1 MTSDAKI
8 GLLLGLIFIF
18 VIAFIIN
25 GLPRFRSVANS
36 SELTTNMVS
45 TPNGTLGI
53 GINERRAQEDFDRS
67 GSDVEQPI
75 ANVQRPFE
83 QQEDIRFKM
92 KLPQETS
99 VAMETPIL
107 ETADQAELA
116 PSPAIEST
124 APAAPPEE
132 KIEVSKPKP
141 AAPQV
146 YTVCEADT
154 LGDIAKKVYGEEEGN
169 KYANVMRI
177 FQANRQ
183 LLKTPDEINVG
194 QKLTIPPLQASGADA
209 DKNEG
214 VLSGSMFEKV
224 LSIGKKHLLPDPAP
238 RAMTDSAPSTG
249 SGSAGTAA
257 PKTSKSQPVV
267 HVASQPAPA
276 ARRPTDKAAKPARPT
291 NVGQA
296 GEYVVREG
304 DYLWRIAA
312 HQLGDGNRY
321 LEIAKLNADQLK
333 DQDNLAVGMRLKMP
347 AR

>member
-18 VIAFIIN
+18 IIAFIIN

-45 TPNGTLGI
+45 APNGTLGI
-53 GINERRAQEDFDRS
+53 GINERHAQNDFDRLAPAP
-67 GSDVEQPI
+67 EQPT
-75 ANVQRPFE
+75 ATVQRPFE
-83 QQEDIRFKM
+83 QKENIRFKM
-92 KLPQETS
+92 KLPQETA
-99 VAMETPIL
+99 VATETAIL
-107 ETADQAELA
+107 ETVDQTEPALT
-116 PSPAIEST
+116 PSTESI

-132 KIEVSKPKP
+132 KVEVSKPKP

-146 YTVCEADT
+146 YTVCQDDT

-169 KYANVMRI
+169 KQANVMRI

-183 LLKTPDEINVG
+183 LLKAPDEIYPG
-194 QKLTIPPLQASGADA
+194 QKLTIPPLAGSGADA
-209 DKNEG
+209 DKNDG

-224 LSIGKKHLLPDPAP
+224 ISIGKKHLLPDPAP
-238 RAMTDSAPSTG
+238 RAVTNSAPSTG
-249 SGSAGTAA
+249 SSSGSTTGTKA
-257 PKTSKSQPVV
+257 SN
-267 HVASQPAPA
+267 SQPAVRVAVQPA
-276 ARRPTDKAAKPARPT
+276 ARKPAKPA
-291 NVGQA
+291 
-296 GEYVVREG
+296 GEYIVREG

-312 HQLGDGNRY
+312 QQLGDGNRY

-333 DQDNLAVGMRLKMP
+333 DQDSLDVGMRLKMP

>member
-53 GINERRAQEDFDRS
+53 GINERHAQEDFDRS
-67 GSDVEQPI
+67 APAAEQPN
-75 ANVQRPFE
+75 ANIQRSFE
-83 QQEDIRFKM
+83 QKEDIRFTM

-99 VAMETPIL
+99 VATETPIL
-107 ETADQAELA
+107 ETADEAEPTPA
-116 PSPAIEST
+116 PAIESA

-132 KIEVSKPKP
+132 KAEVSKPKP
-141 AAPQV
+141 AASQV
-146 YTVCEADT
+146 YTVCESDT

-194 QKLTIPPLQASGADA
+194 QKLTIPPLQASGTNA
-209 DKNEG
+209 DKNDS

-238 RAMTDSAPSTG
+238 QGGTNSVPSTG
-249 SGSAGTAA
+249 SGSGSTAG
-257 PKTSKSQPVV
+257 PKASKG
-267 HVASQPAPA
+267 QPAVRVAGQPA
-276 ARRPTDKAAKPARPT
+276 TRKPAKP
-291 NVGQA
+291 A

-312 HQLGDGNRY
+312 QQLGDGNRY

-333 DQDNLAVGMRLKMP
+333 DQDNLTVGMRLKMP

>member
-53 GINERRAQEDFDRS
+53 GINERHAQEDFDRS
-67 GSDVEQPI
+67 APAIEQPI
-75 ANVQRPFE
+75 ANVPRPFE

-99 VAMETPIL
+99 VTTEAPIL
-107 ETADQAELA
+107 ETADQAEPA
-116 PSPAIEST
+116 PTPST
-124 APAAPPEE
+124 EPIAAAAPPEE
-132 KIEVSKPKP
+132 KTEASKPKP

-146 YTVCEADT
+146 YTVCESDT

-169 KYANVMRI
+169 KHANVMRI

-183 LLKTPDEINVG
+183 LLKAPDEIYVG
-194 QKLTIPPLQASGADA
+194 QKLTIPPLQASGTDA
-209 DKNEG
+209 DKNDG

-224 LSIGKKHLLPDPAP
+224 LSIGKKHLLPDPTP
-238 RAMTDSAPSTG
+238 RGVTDSAPSTG
-249 SGSAGTAA
+249 SGSGSTAG
-257 PKTSKSQPVV
+257 PKAGKGL
-267 HVASQPAPA
+267 PATRKP
-276 ARRPTDKAAKPARPT
+276 AKPA
-291 NVGQA
+291 
-296 GEYVVREG
+296 GEYIVREG

-312 HQLGDGNRY
+312 QQLGDGNRY

-333 DQDNLAVGMRLKMP
+333 DQDNLTVGMRLKMP

>member
-53 GINERRAQEDFDRS
+53 GTNERHAQEGFERPAPAI
-67 GSDVEQPI
+67 EQPI
-75 ANVQRPFE
+75 VNVQRPFE
-83 QQEDIRFKM
+83 QKEDIRFKM

-99 VAMETPIL
+99 VATETAIL
-107 ETADQAELA
+107 ETANQAESA
-116 PSPAIEST
+116 PTPVIETT
-124 APAAPPEE
+124 APVAHPEE
-132 KIEVSKPKP
+132 KAEVSKPKP

-154 LGDIAKKVYGEEEGN
+154 LGDIAKKVYGEQEGN
-169 KYANVMRI
+169 IQANITRI

-183 LLKTPDEINVG
+183 ILKTPDEIYVG
-194 QKLTIPPLQASGADA
+194 QKLTIPPLQVSVTDA
-209 DKNEG
+209 DKNDG

-238 RAMTDSAPSTG
+238 REGTDSASSTG
-249 SGSAGTAA
+249 LGSGTIIG
-257 PKTSKSQPVV
+257 SKASKGQPAIR
-267 HVASQPAPA
+267 VASQPASA
-276 ARRPTDKAAKPARPT
+276 ARRPMDKSAKP
-291 NVGQA
+291 A

-312 HQLGDGNRY
+312 QQLGDGNRY

-333 DQDNLAVGMRLKMP
+333 DQDNLTIGMRLKMP
-347 AR
+347 VR

>member
-53 GINERRAQEDFDRS
+53 GINERHAQEDFDRS
-67 GSDVEQPI
+67 APATEQPI

-83 QQEDIRFKM
+83 QKEDIRFKM
-92 KLPQETS
+92 KLPQDTFVATETS
-99 VAMETPIL
+99 VPETTDQVESAPTPSSESI
-107 ETADQAELA
+107 TA
-116 PSPAIEST
+116 
-124 APAAPPEE
+124 AAPPEE
-132 KIEVSKPKP
+132 KVEVSKPKP

-146 YTVCEADT
+146 YTVCENDT
-154 LGDIAKKVYGEEEGN
+154 LGDISKKVYGQEEGN
-169 KYANVMRI
+169 KHANVMRI

-183 LLKTPDEINVG
+183 LLKAPDEIYVG
-194 QKLTIPPLQASGADA
+194 QKLTIPPPQASGADT

-224 LSIGKKHLLPDPAP
+224 ISIGKKHFLPE
-238 RAMTDSAPSTG
+238 SSSSPSTG
-249 SGSAGTAA
+249 SESGTTAGS
-257 PKTSKSQPVV
+257 KPVKG
-267 HVASQPAPA
+267 QPAI
-276 ARRPTDKAAKPARPT
+276 RKATKP
-291 NVGQA
+291 A
-296 GEYVVREG
+296 GEYVVKEG

-312 HQLGDGNRY
+312 QQLGDGNRY

-333 DQDNLAVGMRLKMP
+333 DQDSLTVGMRLKMP
-347 AR
+347 AK

>member
-53 GINERRAQEDFDRS
+53 GINERHAQEDFDRLAPAI
-67 GSDVEQPI
+67 EQPTVH
-75 ANVQRPFE
+75 VQRPFE
-83 QQEDIRFKM
+83 QKEDIRFKM

-99 VAMETPIL
+99 IATEAPIL
-107 ETADQAELA
+107 KTADQAEPA
-116 PSPAIEST
+116 PTPVIEST
-124 APAAPPEE
+124 APVAPPEE
-132 KIEVSKPKP
+132 KAEISKPKP

-183 LLKTPDEINVG
+183 LLKAPDEIYVG
-194 QKLTIPPLQASGADA
+194 QKLTIPPLQASGTDA
-209 DKNEG
+209 DKNDG

-224 LSIGKKHLLPDPAP
+224 LSIGKKHLLPESG
-238 RAMTDSAPSTG
+238 SAPSTG
-249 SGSAGTAA
+249 SGSGTTVG
-257 PKTSKSQPVV
+257 PKASKGQPVV
-267 HVASQPAPA
+267 RVASQPASA
-276 ARRPTDKAAKPARPT
+276 ARRPTDKSAKP
-291 NVGQA
+291 A

-312 HQLGDGNRY
+312 QQLGDGNRY
-321 LEIAKLNADQLK
+321 LEIAKLNVDQLK
-333 DQDNLAVGMRLKMP
+333 DQDNLTVGMRLKMP